1 MNKHI
6 IIFSSLILLFLGG
19 CGLFDGPRVCTEEL
33 VVISVEITGETLDQT
48 YTIETTTSDTVEQTT
63 GPSFDNNYT
72 VLDDGY
78 HAELGNKE
86 REFRFVGLK
95 NGNILVD
102 ELFMIRSDGC
112 HVEKVSGVDMI
123 DL

>member
-1 MNKHI
+1 M
-6 IIFSSLILLFLGG
+6 GG
-19 CGLFDGPRVCTEEL
+19 CGLFDGPRVCTEQL
-33 VVISVEITGETLDQT
+33 VSITVEITGETLDQT
-48 YTIETTTSDTVEQTT
+48 YTIETATGDSVQQMT

-86 REFRFVGLK
+86 REFRFVGVK
-95 NGNILVD
+95 NGNVLVD

-112 HVEKVSGVDMI
+112 HVEKVSGIDTI